1 MVISLG
7 FTVFNQEN
15 SVVTYRTSSL
25 KTVIFGE
32 LAAVTAFP
40 VSFWSPS
47 ITLILTPQ
55 FSPLPFFLPAVS
67 TVLLP
72 SPSLPLSSTHSALHR
87 CKNAGEKKIFKKII
101 TFQNVGK

>member
-1 MVISLG
+1 
-7 FTVFNQEN
+7 
-15 SVVTYRTSSL
+15 L

-47 ITLILTPQ
+47 ITLIPTPQ
-55 FSPLPFFLPAVS
+55 FSPLPFFLRAVS

-72 SPSLPLSSTHSALHR
+72 PPSLPLSSTHSALHR